1 MLLQGEGIGRPE
13 EEVRRRREGEGTA
26 AKLIQCRTIGDDEQD
41 SVAGGEG
48 RGADEEEGGA
58 AGGAQQVAEED
69 LGAGTEGEG
78 PPALVQ

>member
-26 AKLIQCRTIGDDEQD
+26 AKLIQCRTIGVDEQD

-48 RGADEEEGGA
+48 RGADEEEGGT
-58 AGGAQQVAEED
+58 
-69 LGAGTEGEG
+69 AGTDCIKI
-78 PPALVQ
+78 ALPGKLILGKRKGLCM